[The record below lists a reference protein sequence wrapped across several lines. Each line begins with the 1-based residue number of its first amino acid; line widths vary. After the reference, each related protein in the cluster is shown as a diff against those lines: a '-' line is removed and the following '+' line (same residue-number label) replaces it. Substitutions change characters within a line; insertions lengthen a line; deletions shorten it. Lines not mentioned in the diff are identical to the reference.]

1 MEYINKLG
9 QTLILWKIQNVLKQF
24 LTKSVK
30 YDTHQILLFLNLS
43 LSPAINYT
51 GVIVFIGK

>member
-9 QTLILWKIQNVLKQF
+9 QTSILWKIQNVLKQF

-43 LSPAINYT
+43 FSPAINYT